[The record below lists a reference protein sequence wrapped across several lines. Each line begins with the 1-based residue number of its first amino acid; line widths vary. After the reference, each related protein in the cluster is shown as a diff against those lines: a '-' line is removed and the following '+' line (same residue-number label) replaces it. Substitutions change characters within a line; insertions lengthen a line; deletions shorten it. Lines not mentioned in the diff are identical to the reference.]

1 MKLLLTNDDG
11 IASAFLHVL
20 IRALRDA
27 GHELFVVAP
36 KNEQSW
42 IGAAK
47 SRHRPVRS
55 ERAGRDFGCPA
66 WTVDGTPADCVNIA
80 LAHLLP
86 AAPDAVVSGI
96 NIGYNASL
104 GFILASG
111 TIGGAWEGAA
121 HGLPGIALS
130 QHLAPD
136 VFEQLRRAQKH
147 AATGDTSTTGNTGT
161 TGTTGNTGT
170 GSDTAGNTTAG
181 NTVNGSNTIATGNT
195 TAAAAATASDTTT
208 DAPTVAAAPPLTDE
222 VSATLA
228 ATARHAAALIPELA
242 RATPPRAFIV
252 HNLNFPYPCHDH
264 SELRRTVPARVLVT
278 RLFAPQP
285 PGADGAHHF
294 LYRPGEDITP
304 PGSPPTDRAAVEAG
318 FISHTVLD
326 YTQIGR
332 L

>member
-11 IASAFLHVL
+11 IDSAFLHVL
-20 IRALRDA
+20 IRALREA
-27 GHELFVVAP
+27 GHDLFVVAP
-36 KNEQSW
+36 KTEQSW

-55 ERAGRDFGCPA
+55 ARAARDFGCPA

-136 VFEQLRRAQKH
+136 VFEQLRLAR
-147 AATGDTSTTGNTGT
+147 GRPD
-161 TGTTGNTGT
+161 
-170 GSDTAGNTTAG
+170 DAGA
-181 NTVNGSNTIATGNT
+181 
-195 TAAAAATASDTTT
+195 
-208 DAPTVAAAPPLTDE
+208 
-222 VSATLA
+222 SATLA
-228 ATARHAAALIPELA
+228 ATARRAAALVPELA
-242 RATPPRAFIV
+242 RATPPRSFIV
-252 HNLNFPYPCHDH
+252 HNLNFPYPCNEY
-264 SELRRTVPARVLVT
+264 SEVRRTVPARVLVT
-278 RLFAPQP
+278 NLFAPQP
-285 PGADGAHHF
+285 DGDGGAHHF
-294 LYRPGEDITP
+294 VYRPGEDITP
-304 PGSPPTDRAAVEAG
+304 PGSPPTDRAALEAG
-318 FISHTVLD
+318 HISHSILD

-332 L
+332 V

>member
-11 IASAFLHVL
+11 IASTFLHVL

-27 GHELFVVAP
+27 GHDLFVVAP
-36 KNEQSW
+36 ENEQSW

-55 ERAGRDFGCPA
+55 RRAAGDFGCPA

-130 QHLAPD
+130 QHLALAPETYEKLRLALTAPAPGSTRPPD
-136 VFEQLRRAQKH
+136 ALSAP
-147 AATGDTSTTGNTGT
+147 G
-161 TGTTGNTGT
+161 
-170 GSDTAGNTTAG
+170 TAGTA
-181 NTVNGSNTIATGNT
+181 
-195 TAAAAATASDTTT
+195 TAAAILAETGVAATLD
-208 DAPTVAAAPPLTDE
+208 
-222 VSATLA
+222 
-228 ATARHAAALIPELA
+228 ATARRAAAFVPELV
-242 RATPPRAFIV
+242 RATPPRSFIV
-252 HNLNFPYPCHDH
+252 HNLNFPYPCHDY
-264 SELRRTVPARVLVT
+264 SEIRRTVPARVLVT

-285 PGADGAHHF
+285 AGADGAHHF
-294 LYRPGEDITP
+294 VYRPGEDITP
-304 PGSPPTDRAAVEAG
+304 PDSPPTDRAAIEAG

-326 YTQIGR
+326 YTRLGR

>member
-1 MKLLLTNDDG
+1 LEFRDLEFRDFFGIWDFGIFQKQTTEKMRFLVTNDDG

-136 VFEQLRRAQKH
+136 VFEQLRRAQGRPDD
-147 AATGDTSTTGNTGT
+147 AATAAG
-161 TGTTGNTGT
+161 TGT
-170 GSDTAGNTTAG
+170 GGALVDAGA
-181 NTVNGSNTIATGNT
+181 
-195 TAAAAATASDTTT
+195 
-208 DAPTVAAAPPLTDE
+208 
-222 VSATLA
+222 SATLA
-228 ATARHAAALIPELA
+228 DAGAAATLDATARRAAVLVPELV
-242 RATPPRAFIV
+242 RATPPRSFIV
-252 HNLNFPYPCHDH
+252 HNLNFPYPCHEY
-264 SELRRTVPARVLVT
+264 SEVRRTIPACVLVT
-278 RLFAPQP
+278 RLFTPQP
-285 PGADGAHHF
+285 AGAGGAHHF
-294 LYRPGEDITP
+294 VYRPGEDITP
-304 PGSPPTDRAAVEAG
+304 PDSPLTDRAAIEAG
-318 FISHTVLD
+318 HISHTVLD

-332 L
+332 V

>member
-20 IRALRDA
+20 IGALRDA
-27 GHELFVVAP
+27 GHDLFVVAP

-80 LAHLLP
+80 LAHLMP

-136 VFEQLRRAQKH
+136 VFEQLRRAQ
-147 AATGDTSTTGNTGT
+147 GRPD
-161 TGTTGNTGT
+161 
-170 GSDTAGNTTAG
+170 DAG
-181 NTVNGSNTIATGNT
+181 
-195 TAAAAATASDTTT
+195 AS
-208 DAPTVAAAPPLTDE
+208 V
-222 VSATLA
+222 TLA
-228 ATARHAAALIPELA
+228 ATARRAAVLVPELV
-242 RATPPRAFIV
+242 RATPPRSFIV
-252 HNLNFPYPCHDH
+252 HNLNFPYPCHEY
-264 SELRRTVPARVLVT
+264 SEVRRTVPARVLVT

-285 PGADGAHHF
+285 AGADGAHHF
-294 LYRPGEDITP
+294 IYRPGEDITQP
-304 PGSPPTDRAAVEAG
+304 DSPLTDRAAIEAG

-326 YTQIGR
+326 YTQIGQV
-332 L
+332 